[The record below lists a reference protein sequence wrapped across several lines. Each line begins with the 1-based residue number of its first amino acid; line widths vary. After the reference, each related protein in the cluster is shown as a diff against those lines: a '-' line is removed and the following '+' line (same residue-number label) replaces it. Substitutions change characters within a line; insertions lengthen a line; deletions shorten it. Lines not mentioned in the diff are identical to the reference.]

1 MTAKRPEEAFD
12 ETPETPA
19 DSQQEESRSEATAD
33 AEPEAA
39 DDVADEGADTGL
51 AELQAKA
58 AENWDRYLRAVA
70 RPRQHR
76 STRSAIG
83 PIRGEPLSPAD
94 IIAGMFTADP
104 IRLGVLRTHGYRGDG
119 RGSPLRRTTRYT

>member
-51 AELQAKA
+51 AELQAKGVNRVILSLPTSSQDESLKVLDSYA
-58 AENWDRYLRAVA
+58 PKIEWA
-70 RPRQHR
+70 R
-76 STRSAIG
+76 G
-83 PIRGEPLSPAD
+83 
-94 IIAGMFTADP
+94 
-104 IRLGVLRTHGYRGDG
+104 LG
-119 RGSPLRRTTRYT
+119 